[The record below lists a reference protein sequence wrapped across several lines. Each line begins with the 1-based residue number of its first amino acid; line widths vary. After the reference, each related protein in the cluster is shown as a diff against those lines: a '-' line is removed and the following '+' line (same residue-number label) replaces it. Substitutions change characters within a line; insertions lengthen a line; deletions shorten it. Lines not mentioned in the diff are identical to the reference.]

1 MAILI
6 SGPRPSCLSQSDD
19 TPLYRIVPLQD
30 RAYLFCDKRLMTER
44 RGKGAVASL
53 ISLCSAIGIDV
64 VGEGI
69 DRSDCP
75 TRVEGDTASP
85 LCLVG

>member
-1 MAILI
+1 MLI
-6 SGPRPSCLSQSDD
+6 SGPRPSCLTEPDT

-30 RAYLFCDKRLMTER
+30 RAYLFCDGKLATER
-44 RGKGAVASL
+44 KGKGAVTAL
-53 ISLCSAIGIDV
+53 ISLCSVIGIDV

-69 DRSDCP
+69 DRSGCP
-75 TRVEGDTASP
+75 TRVDGDTATP